1 VLRNL
6 LTDTGVALPELICK
20 LITRIEW
27 QTREQIIRLAVWS
40 VRGLARGAQRVVR
53 ESRRAGRSQSQK
65 LVRCL
70 QSGSCA
76 RERSRWVAM
85 AADGH
90 PGVRIDTGDVKL
102 IDMVRD
108 LIWQYVAIPTE
119 NELIATWPSAMS
131 DWWRDQWSEFK
142 SLLQLHPGDNCKV
155 WTDWYEDRLDGRMID
170 RAIELDRATIPDDL
184 WKRNPAIVNAHI
196 EELTNHHI
204 RTRRD
209 SGPPDPHDHDAFNHW
224 LSSKPHSWAIVIA
237 ARAALRVLPMNRAK
251 LEICWI
257 PFT

>member
-1 VLRNL
+1 MSGKPISREKILKVRYRLGSAAGGERSAALGVLRSL

-20 LITRIEW
+20 LITRIERR
-27 QTREQIIRLAVWS
+27 TREQIIRLAVWS

-119 NELIATWPSAMS
+119 NELIATWPSGMS

-155 WTDWYEDRLDGRMID
+155 WTDWYEDRLDARMID
-170 RAIELDRATIPDDL
+170 RAVELDRATIRMICGSVTL
-184 WKRNPAIVNAHI
+184 Q
-196 EELTNHHI
+196 
-204 RTRRD
+204 
-209 SGPPDPHDHDAFNHW
+209 
-224 LSSKPHSWAIVIA
+224 SSMPTSK
-237 ARAALRVLPMNRAK
+237 N
-251 LEICWI
+251 
-257 PFT
+257 